1 MRAHARRALP
11 RLPGECCFLNAA
23 NPDIPSVGTLTLLL
37 STPLIPAS
45 ALPLQPVVR
54 LALVVVVS
62 ALGGGVNA
70 IAGGGTLLTF
80 PALIGLGIP
89 PIIANATS
97 TVALW
102 PGSVGGVWGYREE
115 LAGARRWA
123 AGFAV
128 PSLAGGGIGAILLLR
143 TPPARFDALVPW
155 LVLGATALF
164 IAQGPLLKAGRRR
177 SGAAPRSALDS
188 DAHRTARAPVTG
200 VLVAQFLIALY
211 GGYFGAGIGILMLAA
226 LGLMGLANIH
236 RMNGLKNWG
245 GLCINAVAAA
255 IFAFTGLVS
264 WRIALAMAAGSIA
277 GGYGTARIAQRVP
290 QGWVRASVIVVGLA
304 SGAWLFIAQRHGL
317 L

>member
-1 MRAHARRALP
+1 MPWLS
-11 RLPGECCFLNAA
+11 GECCFRSAA
-23 NPDIPSVGTLTLLL
+23 IPDILSVGTPTLLL
-37 STPLIPAS
+37 LHPLLAPPP
-45 ALPLQPVVR
+45 ALPLPSAVR

-89 PIIANATS
+89 PILANATS

-128 PSLAGGGIGAILLLR
+128 PSLVGGGIGAILLLR

-164 IAQGPLLKAGRRR
+164 IAQGPVLRAVRRR
-177 SGAAPRSALDS
+177 RGAALAAPEN
-188 DAHRTARAPVTG
+188 DAQRTARAPTAG

-226 LGLMGLANIH
+226 LGFMGLANIH

-245 GLCINAVAAA
+245 GLCINAVAAT

-290 QGWVRASVIVVGLA
+290 QGWVRGSVIVVGLA
-304 SGAWLFIAQRHGL
+304 SGIWLFIAQRRGL